1 MLTKS
6 KIALSAVIV
15 LAAASTAFAGSQRTA
30 YLPQFSNESPEN
42 KISDRYPGLEQTMP
56 VARTHVASRATWSGT
71 FSNLP
76 QFSYETP
83 ENKISDRYLSLEQ
96 TTPVV
101 KKVVANGRN
110 LKRVSALENMLFAR
124 ASQNF

>member
-15 LAAASTAFAGSQRTA
+15 LAAASAAFAGSQRTA

-56 VARTHVASRATWSGT
+56 VARTHVASRAIWSGI
-71 FSNLP
+71 SNLP

-83 ENKISDRYLSLEQ
+83 ENKISDRYLNLEQ
-96 TTPVV
+96 TKPVS